1 MRSVE
6 TTSVNYRKPVCRGY
20 RYAKMEWI
28 FNIPHTADD
37 SLDKIDPK
45 RLHQVVA
52 VCSAF
57 TYLAAASDVNFR
69 SLAPTAKQPD
79 PRACILTNWG
89 RMSLFQGERSAERR
103 RGF

>member
-6 TTSVNYRKPVCRGY
+6 TTSVNYRKPVCRWY
-20 RYAKMEWI
+20 RSGL
-28 FNIPHTADD
+28 FNIHHTADD